1 MKSEEIEEQELR
13 EVENIIRKFLGLEE
27 EPTEAKAEPQSWDE
41 HEEAVKSAEND
52 DVDSE
57 SQSQNDDVDQ
67 ETEASNLQLIDSIV
81 QDTLHKLNAGFIE
94 IGSGTELLDTVKA
107 VTLLDAY
114 TRTKNV

>member
-27 EPTEAKAEPQSWDE
+27 EPTEEKAEPQSWDE

-52 DVDSE
+52 NDVDSE
-57 SQSQNDDVDQ
+57 P
-67 ETEASNLQLIDSIV
+67 SNLQLINTIV
-81 QDTLHKLNAGFIE
+81 RDRLYKINSGVIE
-94 IGSGTELLDTVKA
+94 IESITELLGTVKA
-107 VTLLDAY
+107 VITLDAY